1 MARTKQTT
9 RKTIPHRR
17 GGRFGGNGNGN
28 GNGTGTGGRSV
39 RPYGPHDLD
48 LIAMQEE
55 AERRERILADR
66 RRVAA
71 KWRPK
76 VPEVRKV
83 NFENFKNRF
92 QAEDEPDYAVEVLV
106 AGPGLQG
113 QIRRERAMRRSEE
126 TARVRKSWYS
136 LYDTHLDRKKK
147 IDPLDKAKLV
157 KRNELLS
164 SDTEIQRIRVQ
175 SQPILGH
182 LTSFL
187 NDTESRSTPRTFM
200 RPFKALVYFQPK
212 MREILSTLEEKWADY
227 EELEEQDSDAA
238 DTAASEEPEVIVEVI
253 NKDDTDTEAK
263 TDGEDG
269 EDEDKDDTESLASVD
284 SNVDEDFD
292 SVMDSPEALRD
303 MRAYVKFIDE
313 EIMPLYARF
322 EGSTAEKVKF
332 DDLWSLFRV
341 GDLIHM
347 PAAVEAGGRY
357 HEVWRIYKI
366 QAPQPET
373 SYPKNG
379 WGFFDEF
386 DDIDDQTKF
395 KISAYYIDHDGT
407 TFGAVKNK
415 FEIEAFAGERSI
427 ESLPCYPMRYQPGHE
442 ELIEGLKDQGRRFLH
457 LLEDRHQQYNAW
469 TLTRN
474 PPSHRTEPE
483 QEILDNEY
491 YEKMRHPEFVESD
504 VIVDLTEAYQKMPN
518 WRPDF
523 HQLAVSKA
531 TRCEIAEDEMPIQKW
546 FDGGRQNR
554 SYVQKEIIQKA
565 DGVESRQRRD
575 NLTVDTFLRNRLRG
589 SRNFEANAQALK
601 LRDED
606 LVLLPKRMFAY
617 ALRERRFMPVDLN
630 LLKPI
635 RREAG
640 VFENLRIHSDYKDV
654 VRSLVMSHFRK
665 KQLERRYVDAS
676 TEGPGQD
683 LIAGKGR
690 GLVVLLHG
698 VPGVGKTATA
708 EAVAMENK
716 KPLFVITCGDLG
728 LSPHEVESRLKN
740 VFRLAHLWDCVL
752 LLDEADVFLSQR
764 SKLDMTR
771 NALVSV
777 FLRVLEYYNGL
788 LFLTTNRVGTIDE
801 AFKSRIHLSLYYPT
815 LDKTQTTEIF
825 RLNIAKLKVME
836 SERQKMTGE
845 PPLAIKDDEI
855 IEFANKHYEDLARS
869 TGCWNGRQIR
879 NAFQIA
885 SSLALH
891 NYAKDADAARAKG
904 KLPPAAPVLDRVLF
918 DKVQMSTQS
927 FDKHMKKE
935 EGKYD
940 DDLPLKGTFQE

>member
-9 RKTIPHRR
+9 RKPIPHRR
-17 GGRFGGNGNGN
+17 GGRFGGGNNNGNGN
-28 GNGTGTGGRSV
+28 GNGNGGRSA
-39 RPYGPHDLD
+39 RTYGPHDLD
-48 LIAMQEE
+48 FIALQEE
-55 AERRERILADR
+55 AERRERILADQ

-76 VPEVRKV
+76 IPEIRKV

-92 QAEDEPDYAVEVLV
+92 QGEDEPDYAVDVLM
-106 AGPGLQG
+106 AGSGLQG
-113 QIRRERAMRRSEE
+113 QIRRERAIRRSEE
-126 TARVRKSWYS
+126 TARVRKSFYS
-136 LYDTHLDRKKK
+136 LYDAGADRRKK
-147 IDPLDKAKLV
+147 IDPLDKVKRE

-164 SDTEIQRIRVQ
+164 TDTEIQRIRVQ

-182 LTSFL
+182 LTSLL

-212 MREILSTLEEKWADY
+212 MKEILATLEEKWADY
-227 EELEEQDSDAA
+227 EELDEHSDSA
-238 DTAASEEPEVIVEVI
+238 DTASEEAEVIVEI
-253 NKDDTDTEAK
+253 DSKNDTDVEAK
-263 TDGEDG
+263 SDEEGDED
-269 EDEDKDDTESLASVD
+269 DKDDVESLASVD

-292 SVMDSPEALRD
+292 GLMDSPEALRD
-303 MRAYVKFIDE
+303 MRCYVKFIDD
-313 EIMPLYARF
+313 EIMPLYKRF

-341 GDLIHM
+341 GDLVYM

-386 DDIDDQTKF
+386 DDIDDQNKF
-395 KISAYYIDHDGT
+395 KISAYYVDYDGT
-407 TFGAVKNK
+407 AFGAVKTK
-415 FEIEAFAGERSI
+415 FEIEGFSGERSI
-427 ESLPCYPMRYQPGHE
+427 DSLPCYPMRYQPGHE
-442 ELIEGLKDQGRRFLH
+442 DLIGGLKDQGRKFLH
-457 LLEDRHQQYNAW
+457 YLDDRHQQHNAW

-474 PPSHRTEPE
+474 PPSHRNDPD

-504 VIVDLTEAYQKMPN
+504 VIVDMTEAYQKMPN

-523 HQLAVSKA
+523 HQLAVNKA
-531 TRCEIAEDEMPIQKW
+531 VRCEIADDEIPIQKW
-546 FDGGRQNR
+546 FDGVRQNR

-565 DGVESRQRRD
+565 DGIESRQRRD
-575 NLTVDTFLRNRLRG
+575 NLAVDTFLRNRLRG
-589 SRNFEANAQALK
+589 SRNFEANAQAQK

-635 RREAG
+635 KREVG
-640 VFENLRIHSDYKDV
+640 VFENLRIHGDYKDV

-665 KQLERRYVDAS
+665 KELERRYVDAA

-683 LIAGKGR
+683 LIQGKGR

-728 LSPHEVESRLKN
+728 LSPHEVESSLKN

-764 SKLDMTR
+764 SKLDMKR

-801 AFKSRIHLSLYYPT
+801 AFKSRIHLSLYYPP

-825 RLNIAKLKVME
+825 RLNVAKLRVME

-845 PPLAIKDDEI
+845 PSMVIKDDEI
-855 IEFANKHYEDLARS
+855 LEFAAKHYEDLARS

-891 NYAKDADAARAKG
+891 NYTKQADMARAKG
-904 KLPPAAPVLDRVLF
+904 QLPPAAPVLDKKLF
-918 DKVQMSTQS
+918 EKVQMSTQS

-940 DDLPLKGTFQE
+940 DEIPMRGTFDD

>member
-1 MARTKQTT
+1 MARTGQTR
-9 RKTIPHRR
+9 RKSNDMKSIPRR
-17 GGRFGGNGNGN
+17 GIRYPVDSGA
-28 GNGTGTGGRSV
+28 GRST
-39 RPYGPHDLD
+39 RGYGPQDIDYMALR
-48 LIAMQEE
+48 EE
-55 AERRERILADR
+55 EKRRERILADR

-76 VPEVRKV
+76 IPEVRKV

-92 QAEDEPDYAVEVLV
+92 QGEEEPDYAVEVLV

-113 QIRRERAMRRSEE
+113 QIRRERGLRRSEE
-126 TARVRKSWYS
+126 TARMRKRFYG
-136 LYDTHLDRKKK
+136 LDSGRNNNSAADGRKK
-147 IDPLDKAKLV
+147 IDPLEKLRRDR
-157 KRNELLS
+157 RNELLS
-164 SDTEIQRIRVQ
+164 SDTDIQRIRVQ
-175 SQPILGH
+175 SQPVLGH
-182 LTSFL
+182 LTSLL

-212 MREILSTLEEKWADY
+212 MREILATLEEKWADY
-227 EELEEQDSDAA
+227 EEVLDGQGSDTA
-238 DTAASEEPEVIVEVI
+238 DTAGSEEAEVLVEALR
-253 NKDDTDTEAK
+253 KDDLDTDAK
-263 TDGEDG
+263 SGEEGDEETDD
-269 EDEDKDDTESLASVD
+269 DDTESLTSVD
-284 SNVDEDFD
+284 SNANENFD
-292 SVMDSPEALRD
+292 SLMDSPEALRD
-303 MRAYVKFIDE
+303 MRCYVNFIDE
-313 EIMPLYARF
+313 EIMPLYNRF

-341 GDLIHM
+341 GDLVYM

-357 HEVWRIYKI
+357 HEVWRIYKVEV
-366 QAPQPET
+366 PNPET

-379 WGFFDEF
+379 WDFFEDF
-386 DDIDDQTKF
+386 DDVNDETKF
-395 KISAYYIDHDGT
+395 RISAYYIDRDGS

-415 FEIEAFAGERSI
+415 FEIEAFSGERSI
-427 ESLPCYPMRYQPGHE
+427 DSLQCYPMRYQPGHQ
-442 ELIEGLKDQGRRFLH
+442 ELIEGLKEQGRKFLH
-457 LLEDRHQQYNAW
+457 YLEDRHQQHNAW

-474 PPSHRTEPE
+474 PPTRHHQPDD
-483 QEILDNEY
+483 EILENQD

-518 WRPDF
+518 WRPNF
-523 HQLAVSKA
+523 HQLALNKA
-531 TRCEIAEDEMPIQKW
+531 GRCEISEDEVPIQHW
-546 FDGGRQNR
+546 FDGMRQNR
-554 SYVQKEIIQKA
+554 SYVQKEIIQMA
-565 DGVESRQRRD
+565 DGIESRQRRD
-575 NLTVDTFLRNRLRG
+575 NLGVDAFLRNRLKG

-617 ALRERRFMPVDLN
+617 ALRERRFMPIDLN
-630 LLKPI
+630 VLKPV
-635 RREAG
+635 RREPG

-654 VRSLVMSHFRK
+654 VRSLVMSHFQK
-665 KQLERRYVDAS
+665 KQLERRYVDAA

-683 LIAGKGR
+683 LIQGKGR

-708 EAVAMENK
+708 EAVAMENR

-728 LSPHEVESRLKN
+728 LSPHEVESSLKN

-764 SKLDMTR
+764 SKLDMKR

-801 AFKSRIHLSLYYPT
+801 AFKSRIHLSLYYPP

-825 RLNIAKLKVME
+825 RLNIAKLRLME
-836 SERQKMTGE
+836 SERQRMTGE
-845 PPLAIKDDEI
+845 PALVIKDDEI
-855 IEFANKHYEDLARS
+855 LDFATKHYEDLARS

-891 NYAKDADAARAKG
+891 NYTKDAELARSKG
-904 KLPPAAPVLDRVLF
+904 QLPPAAPVLDRRLF
-918 DKVQMSTQS
+918 DKVQISTQS

-935 EGKYD
+935 GEGMMMSCR
-940 DDLPLKGTFQE
+940 

>member
-9 RKTIPHRR
+9 RKPIPRR
-17 GGRFGGNGNGN
+17 GGRFGGGNNGNGNGN
-28 GNGTGTGGRSV
+28 GNGRSA
-39 RPYGPHDLD
+39 RSYGPHDLD
-48 LIAMQEE
+48 FIALQEE
-55 AERRERILADR
+55 AERRERILADQ

-76 VPEVRKV
+76 IPEVRKV

-92 QAEDEPDYAVEVLV
+92 QGENEPDYAIDVLM

-113 QIRRERAMRRSEE
+113 QIRRERAIRRSEE
-126 TARVRKSWYS
+126 TARVRKSFYS
-136 LYDTHLDRKKK
+136 LYDAGTDRRKK
-147 IDPLDKAKLV
+147 IDPLDKVKRE

-164 SDTEIQRIRVQ
+164 TDTEIQRVRVQ
-175 SQPILGH
+175 SQPVLGH
-182 LTSFL
+182 LTSLL

-212 MREILSTLEEKWADY
+212 MKDILATLEEKWADY
-227 EELEEQDSDAA
+227 EELDEHSDAA
-238 DTAASEEPEVIVEVI
+238 DTAASEDAEVIVEI
-253 NKDDTDTEAK
+253 DSKNDTDAETKSDAEG
-263 TDGEDG
+263 DED
-269 EDEDKDDTESLASVD
+269 DKDDVESLASVD

-292 SVMDSPEALRD
+292 SLMDSPEALRD
-303 MRAYVKFIDE
+303 MRCYVKFIDE
-313 EIMPLYARF
+313 EIMPLYQRF

-341 GDLIHM
+341 GDLVYM

-386 DDIDDQTKF
+386 DDIDDQNKF
-395 KISAYYIDHDGT
+395 KISAYYVDYDGT
-407 TFGAVKNK
+407 AFGAVKTK
-415 FEIEAFAGERSI
+415 FEIEGFAGERSI
-427 ESLPCYPMRYQPGHE
+427 DSLPCYPMRYQPGHE
-442 ELIEGLKDQGRRFLH
+442 ELISGLKGQGRQFLH
-457 LLEDRHQQYNAW
+457 YLEDRHQQHNAW

-474 PPSHRTEPE
+474 PPSHRNEPD

-504 VIVDLTEAYQKMPN
+504 VIVDMTEAYQKMPN

-523 HQLAVSKA
+523 HQLAVNKA
-531 TRCEIAEDEMPIQKW
+531 VRCEIADDEIPIQKW
-546 FDGGRQNR
+546 FDGVRQNR

-565 DGVESRQRRD
+565 DGIESRQRRD
-575 NLTVDTFLRNRLRG
+575 NLAVDTFLRNRLRG
-589 SRNFEANAQALK
+589 SRNFEANAAAQK

-617 ALRERRFMPVDLN
+617 ALRERRFMPIDLN

-635 RREAG
+635 RREVG
-640 VFENLRIHSDYKDV
+640 VFENLRIHGDYKDV

-665 KQLERRYVDAS
+665 KQLERRYVDAA

-683 LIAGKGR
+683 LIQGKGR

-728 LSPHEVESRLKN
+728 LSPHEVESSLKN

-764 SKLDMTR
+764 SKLDMKR

-801 AFKSRIHLSLYYPT
+801 AFKSRIHLSLYYPP

-825 RLNIAKLKVME
+825 RLNVAKLRVME
-836 SERQKMTGE
+836 SERHKMTGE
-845 PPLAIKDDEI
+845 PSMVIKDDEI
-855 IEFANKHYEDLARS
+855 LEFAAKHYEDLARS

-891 NYAKDADAARAKG
+891 NYTKNADMARAKG
-904 KLPPAAPVLDRVLF
+904 QLPPAAPVLDRTLF

-940 DDLPLKGTFQE
+940 DEIPMRGTFDD